1 VSVELPHQ
9 WLLADMTMWRP
20 LCTLPLALA
29 LFSPYGAALA
39 QTFKFSAAEEAQKKE
54 QADKQA
60 AQDAKVQDMLAA
72 PCLEKI
78 KNKKI
83 VVLVGESRNG
93 VTQASQGSYSA
104 HFDAINSRLRKLG
117 LRTYTQAQIRA
128 QIAQAEIDAFFRND
142 PDAALSA
149 SRRLSAQYMIRGLIS
164 TQASRNAVV
173 NLNQVH
179 VGMDFTLSGGN
190 GRVVS
195 QARVENASYA
205 GADISGVALTLIEER
220 ADEVVAKLYSDYCRK
235 EGSR

>member
-1 VSVELPHQ
+1 
-9 WLLADMTMWRP
+9 MTMWH
-20 LCTLPLALA
+20 LSCALLLSLALIA
-29 LFSPYGAALA
+29 PHGAASA

-60 AQDAKVQDMLAA
+60 AMDAKVSEMLAT
-72 PCLEKI
+72 PCLDRI

-83 VVLVGESRNG
+83 VVLIGESRNG
-93 VTQASQGSYSA
+93 VTKASQGSYSA
-104 HFDAINSRLRKLG
+104 HFEAINSRLRKLG

-142 PDAALSA
+142 PDAALNA
-149 SRRLSAQYMIRGLIS
+149 SRRLAAQYMIRGLIS
-164 TQASRNAVV
+164 TQASRNAVA

-195 QARVENASYA
+195 QARVDNASYA
-205 GADISGVALTLIEER
+205 GADTTGLALTLVEER
-220 ADEVVAKLYSDYCRK
+220 ADEVVAKLYSDYCRS